1 MGPGPKPQY
10 LDLTNLDHINPE
22 KLKSI
27 FKKKKQSQFCKSFIL
42 ELQRVDHKKIN
53 RTDQLID

>member
-27 FKKKKQSQFCKSFIL
+27 FKKKSSLSSVKVLF
-42 ELQRVDHKKIN
+42 
-53 RTDQLID
+53 